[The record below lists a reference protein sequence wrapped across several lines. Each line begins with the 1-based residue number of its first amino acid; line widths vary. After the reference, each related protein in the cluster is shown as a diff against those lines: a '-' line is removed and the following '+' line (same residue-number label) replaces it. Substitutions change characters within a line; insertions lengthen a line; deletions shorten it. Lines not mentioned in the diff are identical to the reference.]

1 MSIQPVSNQHQSDE
15 QWQKIA
21 AHIIK
26 ESDDRIYADW
36 TASGRL
42 YQPIEDRIA
51 QIAGKYMAN
60 THTEESVTGR
70 TMTHWYDEAVQRI
83 KSHVNAAPEDAL
95 ISVGNG
101 MTGALAK
108 LIRMLG
114 WWAHESYKE
123 AVLAHGFERPL
134 VYITHRE
141 HHSNQTMWLES
152 LVELKVIPALE
163 GDAIDLPWLKT
174 DLAKQEHRK
183 IKIASITAASNVTG
197 IVTPYHEIAKLM
209 HQHSGLCFVD
219 FAASAPYV
227 EIDMHPS
234 ELESLDAIYF
244 SPHKFLGGPGS
255 NGVLIFNGKLYSN
268 QVPELPGGGTVVW
281 TNPWGEHKFVSDIE
295 QRESGGTPGILQTI
309 RTALAIQ
316 LKEEM
321 GVEAIMT
328 KERQINEVFFSRLQA
343 ISHVKILSGH
353 HKDRLSI
360 FSIIFENL
368 DYHEA
373 VTLLSEQYG
382 IETRGG
388 CACAGTYGHHLLNI
402 DHCTS
407 NKITQALSDDHQ
419 TVKPGWV
426 RVSFHPAMSLA
437 EVHKVADAIAAIANN
452 QTFNE
457 SPIKLNKAPN
467 LWQSLLS

>member
-1 MSIQPVSNQHQSDE
+1 
-15 QWQKIA
+15 
-21 AHIIK
+21 
-26 ESDDRIYADW
+26 
-36 TASGRL
+36 
-42 YQPIEDRIA
+42 
-51 QIAGKYMAN
+51 
-60 THTEESVTGR
+60 
-70 TMTHWYDEAVQRI
+70 
-83 KSHVNAAPEDAL
+83 
-95 ISVGNG
+95 
-101 MTGALAK
+101 
-108 LIRMLG
+108 
-114 WWAHESYKE
+114 
-123 AVLAHGFERPL
+123 
-134 VYITHRE
+134 
-141 HHSNQTMWLES
+141 MWLES

-163 GDAIDLPWLKT
+163 GDAIDLAWLKA
-174 DLAKQEHRK
+174 DLAKQAHRK
-183 IKIASITAASNVTG
+183 TKIASITAASNVTG
-197 IVTPYHEIAKLM
+197 IVTPYHDIAKLM

-227 EIDMHPS
+227 EIDMHRS

-255 NGVLIFNGKLYSN
+255 NGVLIFNGKLYNN

-309 RTALAIQ
+309 KTALAIQ

-328 KERQINEVFFSRLQA
+328 KERQINEVFFSRLQS
-343 ISHVKILSGH
+343 INNVKILSGH

-360 FSIIFENL
+360 FSIIFEDV
-368 DYHEA
+368 DYHQA

-437 EVHKVADAIAAIANN
+437 EVHKVADAIEAIANKHSIN
-452 QTFNE
+452 DQ
-457 SPIKLNKAPN
+457 PLKLNKAPN
-467 LWQSLLS
+467 LWQSLLSS